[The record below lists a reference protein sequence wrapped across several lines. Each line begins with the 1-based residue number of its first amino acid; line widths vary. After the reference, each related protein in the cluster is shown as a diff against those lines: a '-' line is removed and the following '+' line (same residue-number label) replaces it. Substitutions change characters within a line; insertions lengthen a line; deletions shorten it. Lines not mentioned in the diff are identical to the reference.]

1 MTQGERVKA
10 IRKELNYTLEKFGE
24 KIGVQRSAISKI
36 ERGERGVT
44 DQMAKSICREFNVDP
59 YWLETGEGEM
69 FIQLSEDDELVALV
83 FDSLTDKENPFFQ
96 LILATMKAYR
106 QLTPEHKEALHTYL
120 ENVLNNLQSST
131 EGNEERK
138 EN

>member
-1 MTQGERVKA
+1 MNSRIDEVRKA
-10 IRKELNYTLEKFGE
+10 LGLTMEKFGE
-24 KIGVQRSAISKI
+24 RLGVGKTTISNIKN
-36 ERGERGVT
+36 GSHVT
-44 DQMAKSICREFNVDP
+44 DQMAKAICREFNVDP

-120 ENVLNNLQSST
+120 ENVLNNLQSSA